1 MPVTEVRAWRTSD
14 GRLFESA
21 DEANL
26 AELRAILNGT
36 DDPVEALKAN
46 ADGALEALAALT
58 KRVVKKG

>member
-14 GRLFESA
+14 GRMFESA

-46 ADGALEALAALT
+46 ADGALEALATLT
-58 KRVVKKG
+58 KRVVKTG